1 MLQIKNLSV
10 SYGAIEAVKNISLT
24 VNDGEIVS
32 LIGANGA
39 GKTTTLHTI
48 TGLTPAVSGE
58 VLFNGVDLLKT
69 PNNKIVTLGMA
80 HIPEGR
86 HVFTR
91 MSVQENLEMGA
102 FSLKDRSHMADDL
115 AMVFDMFPRLKERRN
130 QKAGTLSGG
139 EQQML
144 AMGRAD
150 EPPEHDSDG
159 RAVDGSVS
167 ETRQRDLRHYSQ
179 AARSG
184 HYRTAGRTE
193 REYGPVDRRSCVCA
207 RNRAHHHG
215 RRRQGA
221 DGQRA
226 GAQGV
231 SGRIR
236 SVSTQ
241 LKNPALQWWGQ
252 QAEKGGVMSE
262 IRAISDESLAQA
274 VEIVRDGGLIV
285 IPTDTVYG
293 VACDPRNIEAI
304 RKVFAAKQR
313 PKYKSLQVLLPSIES
328 MEKLHLDLPV
338 PLNRLSAM
346 FMPGAFSPIA
356 VADDDCTLATVR
368 TDPATGKVTQGVRIP
383 NSAAALRVLRA
394 TGPLAAT
401 SANRSGDESAQTV
414 DEAVQALGDAVDLYL
429 DGGATPGHVASTVVA
444 ADPHGRDGIAILR
457 EGVIH
462 EPVIRKALTLNG
474 GALGV

>member
-144 AMGRAD
+144 AMGRA
-150 EPPEHDSDG
+150 
-159 RAVDGSVS
+159 
-167 ETRQRDLRHYSQ
+167 L
-179 AARSG
+179 
-184 HYRTAGRTE
+184 
-193 REYGPVDRRSCVCA
+193 
-207 RNRAHHHG
+207 
-215 RRRQGA
+215 
-221 DGQRA
+221 
-226 GAQGV
+226 
-231 SGRIR
+231 
-236 SVSTQ
+236 
-241 LKNPALQWWGQ
+241 
-252 QAEKGGVMSE
+252 MSE

-304 RKVFAAKQR
+304 RNVFAAKKR

-328 MEKLHLDLPV
+328 LEKLHLDLPV
-338 PLNRLSAM
+338 PLNRLAAM

-356 VADDDCTLATVR
+356 VADNDCTLATVR

>member
-1 MLQIKNLSV
+1 
-10 SYGAIEAVKNISLT
+10 
-24 VNDGEIVS
+24 
-32 LIGANGA
+32 
-39 GKTTTLHTI
+39 
-48 TGLTPAVSGE
+48 
-58 VLFNGVDLLKT
+58 
-69 PNNKIVTLGMA
+69 
-80 HIPEGR
+80 
-86 HVFTR
+86 
-91 MSVQENLEMGA
+91 
-102 FSLKDRSHMADDL
+102 
-115 AMVFDMFPRLKERRN
+115 
-130 QKAGTLSGG
+130 
-139 EQQML
+139 
-144 AMGRAD
+144 
-150 EPPEHDSDG
+150 
-159 RAVDGSVS
+159 
-167 ETRQRDLRHYSQ
+167 
-179 AARSG
+179 
-184 HYRTAGRTE
+184 
-193 REYGPVDRRSCVCA
+193 
-207 RNRAHHHG
+207 
-215 RRRQGA
+215 
-221 DGQRA
+221 
-226 GAQGV
+226 
-231 SGRIR
+231 
-236 SVSTQ
+236 
-241 LKNPALQWWGQ
+241 
-252 QAEKGGVMSE
+252 MSE

-328 MEKLHLDLPV
+328 LDKLHLDLPV

-356 VADDDCTLATVR
+356 VAGTLATVR
-368 TDPATGKVTQGVRIP
+368 TDPATGKATQGVRIP

-457 EGVIH
+457 EGVIR